1 MTDNT
6 EQRRSFRVTE
16 TALLNHETIDESDF
30 EKGIERWKIR
40 TTGQPSIRSRAL
52 DLDARIAESL
62 YHVRINAPAAADA
75 IELLNNKIELLL
87 EALPE
92 FNAPIEA
99 LANKSAQLC
108 ELCADG
114 MLFGTDELLEPGTK
128 LFLRFLLL
136 SDNRFFET
144 FCTVTRCIDGDEAGL
159 DKHRYWVAVEFHD
172 MSNAETEILIQHLF
186 SQQSE
191 LLRQRRKQTEAES

>member
-1 MTDNT
+1 MTDSMDK
-6 EQRRSFRVTE
+6 RRSFRVAE
-16 TALLNHETIDESDF
+16 TALLHFETIDDSDF

-40 TTGQPSIRSRAL
+40 TAGHPSIRSRAL

-62 YHVRINAPAAADA
+62 YHVRIESSAAADA

-99 LANKSAQLC
+99 LANKSAQPC

-159 DKHRYWVAVEFHD
+159 NKHRCWVAVEFHG

-191 LLRQRRKQTEAES
+191 LLRQRRKQSEAES